1 MNFAPSYRILKSRS
15 LSIQG
20 WPVLSP
26 EPQDYNSRPEA
37 AAKVSLGESH
47 ETGVAAVAKLGVCLQ
62 SGSITMSPDI
72 DNASPGLIADTFN
85 VSDRHGGDVSVLT
98 FLQSNWAKALHPPME
113 KVRGEKRP
121 HHRPKNQ
128 LPLDYSVL
136 T

>member
-1 MNFAPSYRILKSRS
+1 M
-15 LSIQG
+15 
-20 WPVLSP
+20 SP

-37 AAKVSLGESH
+37 AAKVSLGESR

-85 VSDRHGGDVSVLT
+85 VSDRHT

>member
-26 EPQDYNSRPEA
+26 EPQNYNSRPEA
-37 AAKVSLGESH
+37 AANVSLGESR

-72 DNASPGLIADTFN
+72 DNASPWLIADTFN
-85 VSDRHGGDVSVLT
+85 VSDPHGGDVSVLT
-98 FLQSNWAKALHPPME
+98 FLPSTGQGFESTDG
-113 KVRGEKRP
+113 KVRGEKTSASSS
-121 HHRPKNQ
+121 KNH
-128 LPLDYSVL
+128 LPLENNVL